1 MPWLGDAKEF
11 VDEAAK
17 VRDAGVFDKELRSV
31 PDFNWPEVY
40 GSLKARLDQVVP
52 GEPESPPLTRG
63 EGRGVEVL
71 TQQQLEQHTIDLDA
85 KRAALEAE
93 ARRREGC

>member
-1 MPWLGDAKEF
+1 MPWLGDMNEF
-11 VDEAAK
+11 VEEAAK

-31 PDFNWPEVY
+31 PDNRWAEVH
-40 GSLKARLDQVVP
+40 GLLKVRLDQVVP

-71 TQQQLEQHTIDLDA
+71 SSRQLEQQARDLDA

-93 ARRREGC
+93 ARRRGG

>member
-1 MPWLGDAKEF
+1 MPWLGDAKQF

-31 PDFNWPEVY
+31 PDAHWPEAY
-40 GSLKARLDQVVP
+40 RLLKARLDQVVP

-71 TQQQLEQHTIDLDA
+71 SPQQLEQQTADLDA
-85 KRAALEAE
+85 KRAALETE
-93 ARRREGC
+93 HRRRGG

>member
-31 PDFNWPEVY
+31 PDSAWPEVHRL
-40 GSLKARLDQVVP
+40 LKARLDQVVP

-71 TQQQLEQHTIDLDA
+71 SAQQLEQQAADLDA
-85 KRAALEAE
+85 KRAALETE
-93 ARRREGC
+93 NGRRGG

>member
-1 MPWLGDAKEF
+1 MPWLGDANEF
-11 VDEAAK
+11 VQESAK
-17 VRDAGVFDKELRSV
+17 VRDEGVFQRELRSV
-31 PDFNWPEVY
+31 PDDRWREVY
-40 GSLKARLDQVVP
+40 PLLKQRLDQVVP

-71 TQQQLEQHTIDLDA
+71 SQQQLEQHTRDLDA

-93 ARRREGC
+93 HQRRGG